1 MLTISVTNGFYRD
14 EDTALKN
21 QAPHELARAEV
32 IYVLGHDNFLRKVA
46 VTRKTS
52 GRKAGGQPA
61 PGGQVD
67 STHDVAEVTH
77 SRRFAAGTAYLRFMH
92 VLDHNLAAASEC
104 VCRRSE
110 GYGEQENHA
119 GQAEST
125 GFNCL
130 RCTHVLSPG
139 LIVRMSVQ
147 NSKYAESRPR

>member
-1 MLTISVTNGFYRD
+1 MLTISVANRFNRNKY
-14 EDTALKN
+14 AAFKN

-32 IYVLGHDNFLRKVA
+32 IDVLGNDDFLREVA

-77 SRRFAAGTAYLRFMH
+77 GRRFAAGTAYLTFMH
-92 VLDHNLAAASEC
+92 VFDDNLAAASEC

-119 GQAEST
+119 GQAESI
-125 GFNCL
+125 GFYCL
-130 RCTHVLSPG
+130 RCTHVLSPA

-147 NSKYAESRPR
+147 NSKYAESRPC